1 MPIVPNYQAS
11 SNLDKIL
18 KMINISE
25 AELQSRLAQ
34 IKLLALDVDGILT
47 DGGLY
52 YTESGEVCK
61 KFNVKDGKGIK
72 LLMQSGIEVAI
83 ISANDSAATLYRA
96 QKLGIVNCFTGV
108 ENKLEVLK
116 NLSHKLNLSLSQVAY
131 MGDDLNDLP
140 VLQAVGLPLTV
151 VDAIPENRA
160 VAAYVTKLPGG
171 QGAVREVC
179 NLLLNS
185 EFKVS
190 NNN

>member
-1 MPIVPNYQAS
+1 MS
-11 SNLDKIL
+11 
-18 KMINISE
+18 NISDT
-25 AELQSRLAQ
+25 ELQSRLSQ
-34 IKLLALDVDGILT
+34 LKLLALDVDGILT

-52 YTESGEVCK
+52 YTETGEVCK

-83 ISANDSAATLYRA
+83 ISANDSAATMYRA

-108 ENKLEVLK
+108 GEKLVVLK
-116 NLSHKLNLSLSQVAY
+116 NLCQKLDLSLSEVAY

-140 VLQAVGLPLTV
+140 VLKAVGLPLTV
-151 VDAIPENRA
+151 ADAIPENRA
-160 VAAYVTKLPGG
+160 VAAYVTELTGG

-185 EFKVS
+185 QLKAD
-190 NNN
+190 NNRERLSI

>member
-1 MPIVPNYQAS
+1 MSKLQNQ
-11 SNLDKIL
+11 
-18 KMINISE
+18 ISK
-25 AELQSRLAQ
+25 

-52 YTESGEVCK
+52 YTETGEVGK

-72 LLMQSGIEVAI
+72 LLMQSRIEVAI

-96 QKLGIVNCFTGV
+96 QKLGIVNCFTDV
-108 ENKLEVLK
+108 KDKLTILK
-116 NLSHKLNLSLSQVAY
+116 NLCQKLDISLSQVAY

-140 VLQAVGLPLTV
+140 VLKSVGLPITV

-160 VAAYVTKLPGG
+160 VASYVTELPGG
-171 QGAVREVC
+171 EGAVREVC

-185 EFKVS
+185 KIKVC
-190 NNN
+190 